1 MGSRSERNLE
11 LLPLWDWIVMLSGER
26 LWRNNAGISMLGIP
40 TLLGPPSITS
50 MERLGSAFDSL
61 EAIMQPAVP
70 PT

>member
-1 MGSRSERNLE
+1 
-11 LLPLWDWIVMLSGER
+11 MLSGER